1 MIEVDYSQWRFGV
14 TQVKDASI
22 KITRD
27 GIVRYTS
34 PLISELIVQKEQSA
48 GGSDGLLG
56 EASLILVNQFGE
68 SLMIEGKLYAS
79 TNSVGSVVG
88 VNMGNV
94 DYTKWPGS
102 EPVFIKLFGGTD
114 LGTSKANNISYLV
127 PLTEASAEDSY
138 LLTNIT
144 TFVSYLM
151 MNGSTYG
158 EAVSLSYT
166 AFGIAVGTNLLTY
179 DPLGSLMDEVDDG
192 SVYKQ
197 VVYLSTLIELLLSS
211 ESESTV
217 WSSVCTS
224 YNSVGGLIWSESDGF
239 IEDAVTELGKSNTYY
254 NNINRL
260 FGIIDS
266 MSGTGSGLATKITK
280 ANTIKSNV
288 NLDFESE
295 ITEESFNAEINGAVI
310 GTLVPPVIVS
320 IVGNKVTLNDESVGL
335 IHEFSYTSSSNENSS
350 LTVSVDG
357 DSNNGSIVIDN
368 GIWDGGSG
376 TFYLNIAEGGIASL
390 TSGYVLPKSY
400 VVSVGVG
407 ASSYSFGLVIEQA
420 NRVPTSIGTSSGNN
434 IVIEKIYG
442 SDSEILNVYDYFE
455 DEDNNALTW
464 TSGSADLLTIPTSL
478 EGLVTAYGESSE
490 VDGVDVY
497 SSVLMA
503 NDGSVDS
510 VESYNLSIKMSAA
523 LIVYAP
529 LQATSKTMYK
539 DDVTSSTT
547 IESFLTNKPDSLFSI
562 DSTVF
567 KIDSFGNLTLVESQV
582 GTYSGSETLVVTALS
597 GGETSTMSYVVTI
610 VKNLI
615 QLVAYVD
622 VTEGNNS
629 ISFVDVFNYESI
641 SGLSFSF
648 EDEKLSVV
656 GDNLVA
662 DLSKLSS
669 GVNSIVGTYNYT
681 GLGAKTIS
689 ISVNYNVPVA
699 SSSDDILAKVPV
711 IPIGDGPHVL
721 TSIGDLLT
729 KGSVSERNSNR
740 AKFVKELFKVN
751 NSLGGR
757 KVVMSTSELGVSLTK
772 TKVRLVLASGSLD
785 ELDELGDGLETLD
798 LTTGLESDEGVHVYL
813 SIGGKIVLINAETS
827 TEIKRLSETN
837 YNVTTDF
844 GGANAVAVTVQE
856 GYTFT
861 DGNFICVIGSGTGE
875 LVESSGGG
883 GDGGGGGG
891 GVPSVPICFPAGTPV
906 MTNKGEVAIEKLNP
920 DIHNI
925 RGKRIVAITETRPA
939 FKYIIRIEKDALGKN
954 IPSRR
959 TEISRDHE
967 VFYKGKNVRS
977 EELVGKSSGVYRI
990 HYHGASLYNVLMEK
1004 HDRMLVNNLI
1014 CETLHPENIMA
1025 KICCGKYTSEEK
1037 KKIYNKLNKIL
1048 SNNDIIGCK
1057 KLYKSLC

>member
-1 MIEVDYSQWRFGV
+1 MFD
-14 TQVKDASI
+14 
-22 KITRD
+22 
-27 GIVRYTS
+27 
-34 PLISELIVQKEQSA
+34 
-48 GGSDGLLG
+48 
-56 EASLILVNQFGE
+56 
-68 SLMIEGKLYAS
+68 
-79 TNSVGSVVG
+79 
-88 VNMGNV
+88 
-94 DYTKWPGS
+94 
-102 EPVFIKLFGGTD
+102 
-114 LGTSKANNISYLV
+114 
-127 PLTEASAEDSY
+127 
-138 LLTNIT
+138 
-144 TFVSYLM
+144 
-151 MNGSTYG
+151 
-158 EAVSLSYT
+158 
-166 AFGIAVGTNLLTY
+166 
-179 DPLGSLMDEVDDG
+179 
-192 SVYKQ
+192 
-197 VVYLSTLIELLLSS
+197 
-211 ESESTV
+211 
-217 WSSVCTS
+217 
-224 YNSVGGLIWSESDGF
+224 
-239 IEDAVTELGKSNTYY
+239 
-254 NNINRL
+254 
-260 FGIIDS
+260 
-266 MSGTGSGLATKITK
+266 
-280 ANTIKSNV
+280 
-288 NLDFESE
+288 
-295 ITEESFNAEINGAVI
+295 
-310 GTLVPPVIVS
+310 
-320 IVGNKVTLNDESVGL
+320 
-335 IHEFSYTSSSNENSS
+335 
-350 LTVSVDG
+350 
-357 DSNNGSIVIDN
+357 
-368 GIWDGGSG
+368 
-376 TFYLNIAEGGIASL
+376 LNIAEDGIASL

-400 VVSVGVG
+400 LLSVGVG
-407 ASSYSFGLVIEQA
+407 ASSYSFELVIEQA
-420 NRVPTSIGTSSGNN
+420 NRVPTRIGISSGN

-464 TSGSADLLTIPTSL
+464 TSGSADLTIPTSFEEL
-478 EGLVTAYGESSE
+478 YTAYGEGSE

-510 VESYNLSIKMSAA
+510 TESYNLSIKMSAA

-547 IESFLTNKPDSLFSI
+547 IESFLTNKPGSLFSI

-567 KIDSFGNLTLVESQV
+567 NIDSFGNLTLVESQV

-615 QLVAYVD
+615 QLVADVD

-629 ISFVDVFNYESI
+629 ISFVDVFNYDSI

-656 GDNLVA
+656 GNNLVA

-669 GVNSIVGTYNYT
+669 GVNSIEATYNYT
-681 GLGAKTIS
+681 GLGEKTIY
-689 ISVNYNVPVA
+689 ITVNYNVPVA
-699 SSSDDILAKVPV
+699 SSLDDIVANLPS
-711 IPIGDGPHVL
+711 IPSGDGPHVL

-729 KGSVSERNSNR
+729 KGSVSEIKSNR
-740 AKFVKELFKVN
+740 ETFVKELFKAN
-751 NSLGGR
+751 SSLGGR
-757 KVVMSTSELGVSLTK
+757 KVVMSTLELGVSLTK
-772 TKVRLVLASGSLD
+772 TKVRLVLAGGSF
-785 ELDELGDGLETLD
+785 DELGDGLESLD
-798 LTTGLESDEGVHVYL
+798 LTTGLESDEGVYVYL
-813 SIGGKIVLINAETS
+813 SVGGKIVLVNAETS
-827 TEIKRLSETN
+827 TEIERLDITKYS
-837 YNVTTDF
+837 VTTDV
-844 GGANAVAVTVQE
+844 GGANPVSATVYD
-856 GYTFT
+856 GHTFT
-861 DGNFICVIGSGTGE
+861 DGNFTGVIGSVKGE

-883 GDGGGGGG
+883 GGGDGGGGGA
-891 GVPSVPICFPAGTPV
+891 GVPAVPICFPAGTPV